1 MEYIDHHHSIKY
13 MPEEEPSQKG
23 DYKPTKRQII
33 VKDSFVKSEEEVKV
47 YVLLLSQY
55 LSKLNEFRME
65 IDIEEVEEVII
76 NDFIKMDSFIHK
88 I

>member
-1 MEYIDHHHSIKY
+1 
-13 MPEEEPSQKG
+13 MPEERASQKG
-23 DYKPTKRQII
+23 DYKPTKREII
-33 VKDSFVKSEEEVKV
+33 VKDSFVQSEEEVKT
-47 YVLLLSQY
+47 YVLLLGQY

-65 IDIEEVEEVII
+65 VDIEEVEEVII